1 MVCHGGFSLPE
12 ETRRQWYN
20 PEEILK
26 RAGLR
31 EGMVFADIGCADG
44 FFTLLAS
51 KVVGKNGKVYAIDVD
66 SNSIEKLNTKVAAEN
81 ISNVSARVGK
91 AEDTIFC
98 KGCVDIVFYSMDLHD
113 FQDPKKVLFNASE
126 MTKPNGMV
134 VDLDWKKIDMPF
146 GPPKSIRFSEH
157 YVKELMASQ
166 KLKVKEIMDVGP
178 YHYML
183 IAKPVK
189 KSL

>member
-1 MVCHGGFSLPE
+1 
-12 ETRRQWYN
+12 
-20 PEEILK
+20 
-26 RAGLR
+26 
-31 EGMVFADIGCADG
+31 
-44 FFTLLAS
+44 
-51 KVVGKNGKVYAIDVD
+51 
-66 SNSIEKLNTKVAAEN
+66 
-81 ISNVSARVGK
+81 
-91 AEDTIFC
+91 
-98 KGCVDIVFYSMDLHD
+98 MDLHD

-134 VDLDWKKIDMPF
+134 VDLDWKKIDMQF